1 MKKIFLV
8 TILMAIVTVS
18 SLPAQSK
25 INFRSQNYAGLLE
38 GDAGS
43 SWQLQTINGFQKRTW
58 FAGLG
63 TGLDFYRY
71 RTVPL
76 FLSVNKSIKP
86 AGNSFYFL
94 SDAGIN
100 FAWVNKELRSPGND
114 FISDK
119 FTPALYWNSGV
130 GYKAVIGKKEN
141 ALLINMG
148 YSYKHLKE
156 TKELPVFCI
165 NPPCPPNIE
174 EYNYHLKRISIRLGW
189 EF

>member
-1 MKKIFLV
+1 MKKKLV
-8 TILMAIVTVS
+8 AILLMTIITPTLS
-18 SLPAQSK
+18 AQLK
-25 INFRSQNYAGLLE
+25 TNFHSRNYVGLLE
-38 GDAGS
+38 GDAGT
-43 SWQLQTINGFQKRTW
+43 SWQLLLINGLQRRSW

-76 FLSVNKSIKP
+76 FFSVTKSIKP
-86 AGNSFYFL
+86 TGNGFYVL

-100 FAWVNKELRSPGND
+100 FAWINKEARSRFND

-119 FTPALYWNSGV
+119 FTPSLYWNAGI
-130 GYKAVIGKKEN
+130 GYKTPLRIKEN
-141 ALLINMG
+141 ALHINLA

-156 TKELPVFCI
+156 TKEVPVFCI
-165 NPPCPPNIE
+165 TAPCPPSIE
-174 EYNYHLKRISIRLGW
+174 EYNYQLKRVSIKLGW